1 MDHNRINYYKNGVVV
16 IDDFLPTDVYNEMVD
31 IFHKGKYVEIAQT
44 FEDRY
49 ELWKTDDK
57 NFPSTDEVYTNHF
70 WGSPEV
76 SHNSTVLNIYG
87 EYIKPIIQSITM
99 GESGKG
105 RHQSTK
111 YHNNSKD
118 FLRTHIDDYMG
129 YIGYV
134 MHIQTETWKYDWG
147 GLLQMV
153 KDGEIKTILPQPNRL
168 VVHNHSLGMPHWVT
182 PVNSWAKEDRYTLTG
197 FCIKKDDEIPKT
209 WESRNDYSIY

>member
-76 SHNSTVLNIYG
+76 SHN
-87 EYIKPIIQSITM
+87 
-99 GESGKG
+99 
-105 RHQSTK
+105 
-111 YHNNSKD
+111 
-118 FLRTHIDDYMG
+118 
-129 YIGYV
+129 
-134 MHIQTETWKYDWG
+134 
-147 GLLQMV
+147 
-153 KDGEIKTILPQPNRL
+153 
-168 VVHNHSLGMPHWVT
+168 
-182 PVNSWAKEDRYTLTG
+182 
-197 FCIKKDDEIPKT
+197 
-209 WESRNDYSIY
+209 